1 MDLKTAKT
9 LVSYNTYL
17 LGLHAPLAVRE
28 ALRGAPLGFA
38 FKEEVD
44 ADDPNWDVES
54 YQIHDGVC
62 LFWLLT
68 SSKSLI
74 IDLPVGMGH
83 WISWGGVGVEIN
95 EMDRFCRQACV
106 QRLD

>member
-44 ADDPNWDVES
+44 ADDPN
-54 YQIHDGVC
+54 
-62 LFWLLT
+62 
-68 SSKSLI
+68 
-74 IDLPVGMGH
+74 
-83 WISWGGVGVEIN
+83 
-95 EMDRFCRQACV
+95 
-106 QRLD
+106 